1 MPRLI
6 SYQERKV
13 KAKNPHFDN
22 KINQTKLR
30 NYFLG
35 DDYEQLSLL
44 DSLSKLNLPS
54 NIPILFYP
62 GCGVDIFTP
71 LIYLQRLFS
80 QLSQAKL
87 LFNDLDNT
95 FGIIKTCLDEVGI
108 TFSEQR
114 NQLQFYWQNIFINL
128 TFIQGDML
136 TALNNLPNFDIYFER
151 ALRIYRQN
159 YPDYEQKVFTKLK
172 PGGIL
177 ISDSGYAHLPLSLLP
192 APLSLSSYK
201 EMIIGVK

>member
-114 NQLQFYWQNIFINL
+114 NQLQFYWQNILINL